1 MSLFDISKIF
11 CIFLFIYIYII
22 LYYICIYIYILGTLI
37 YVYTFLCIFERI
49 FHFRSRFFCPRDFFF
64 DVHDPPPRRR
74 RKVRKYNDNFFVV
87 IPLLR
92 LTEEAKRCQR
102 NQRILWSFDDSDDS
116 YDVSIGFRCE
126 TS

>member
-1 MSLFDISKIF
+1 MSIHFFAFSSAFSIF
-11 CIFLFIYIYII
+11 
-22 LYYICIYIYILGTLI
+22 G
-37 YVYTFLCIFERI
+37 RA
-49 FHFRSRFFCPRDFFF
+49 FFVRGIFF